1 MSTSRKR
8 TNGQNGN
15 NSLEAP
21 KIKKMKSSGAM
32 GSPASF
38 STEINSKNE
47 KYKRLTKEE
56 ALSPDCP
63 RSVRVYADGIYDVFH
78 SGHALQLMQAK
89 QLFENVY
96 LIVGVCSDQLT
107 HSLKG
112 RTVFNET
119 ERYESLRHCR
129 YVDEIIRD
137 APWTLTDDF
146 LDENQIDFVAHD
158 DAPYTLGS
166 GEDVYKSI
174 KERGMFMATQRTEGI
189 STSDIITRIV
199 KDYDL
204 YIRRNLKRG
213 YNRHELNVG
222 PLHAGRL
229 KAVEIKDGIK
239 EKVENIIQEIESQS
253 RDLLEVWKSKSTEF
267 LKSFLEMYTPINEI
281 KGRIINAISPGNSP
295 RGERFDDNDFPMSPS
310 FLMKEA
316 MDKIEKP
323 NEREAT

>member
-1 MSTSRKR
+1 MNGNSRKR
-8 TNGQNGN
+8 KNEENGDLPD
-15 NSLEAP
+15 SKKVATSDLSRPAP
-21 KIKKMKSSGAM
+21 
-32 GSPASF
+32 F
-38 STEINSKNE
+38 SNEINSKIKNF
-47 KYKRLTKEE
+47 KRLSKEE
-56 ALSPDCP
+56 AASPDCP
-63 RSVRVYADGIYDVFH
+63 RPVRVYADGIYDVFH
-78 SGHALQLMQAK
+78 SGHAKQLLQAK
-89 QLFENVY
+89 QLFKNVY
-96 LIVGVCSDQLT
+96 LIVGVCSDKLT

-158 DAPYTLGS
+158 DEPYTLGS

-222 PLHAGRL
+222 PLHASRL

-239 EKVENIIQEIESQS
+239 DKLENIIQEIESQS

-295 RGERFDDNDFPMSPS
+295 RAERFEDSEDFPMSPS
-310 FLMKEA
+310 FEMKEA
-316 MDKIEKP
+316 MNQIENPEGSK
-323 NEREAT
+323 